1 MFQSYVS
8 SESEAGPVSC
18 LRLPWLSGLI
28 GLKGNLVSLF
38 ALLLLLLPNG
48 LSGDDTLGVDLGFIG
63 DDPGD
68 LKPEIEFLLFLMVS
82 PLFFKADVFLIGASE

>member
-68 LKPEIEFLLFLMVS
+68 LKPAIE
-82 PLFFKADVFLIGASE
+82 KDD